1 MDPDPAEL
9 IVRGEDH
16 LSAAVQ
22 IIDNLLQ
29 PAPEMLLAPELQQ
42 YQQKSVKSNK
52 QLFRNAFIRSGG
64 LPVVLRILI
73 ATPVD
78 SNSIID
84 STSLAVA
91 LHIVHFLL
99 TSSGAPPTSSSD
111 ADSTIT
117 DELLLQ
123 VEQYSVQVAS
133 KLLQVASRAGAFQ
146 DPGVVQDALVVIS
159 QLIASPEVVQQLTT
173 GATQRHLAQRHEEGA
188 CDGDRLLDT
197 GGILPADRVPVAAGP
212 AGSYETQ
219 R

>member
-1 MDPDPAEL
+1 VDPDPAEL
-9 IVRGEDH
+9 IVCCEDH

-52 QLFRNAFIRSGG
+52 QLFRNAFILSGG
-64 LPVVLRILI
+64 LPVVLCILI

-78 SNSIID
+78 SNAIID
-84 STSLAVA
+84 STALAVA

-99 TSSGAPPTSSSD
+99 TSSGAPPISRSD

-133 KLLQVASRAGAFQ
+133 KLLQVASRAGA
-146 DPGVVQDALVVIS
+146 I
-159 QLIASPEVVQQLTT
+159 
-173 GATQRHLAQRHEEGA
+173 
-188 CDGDRLLDT
+188 
-197 GGILPADRVPVAAGP
+197 
-212 AGSYETQ
+212 
-219 R
+219 

>member
-1 MDPDPAEL
+1 MSAGLPSFQRSSSEREELRQYHQLDVDPDPAEL

-29 PAPEMLLAPELQQ
+29 PAPGMLLAPELQQ

-84 STSLAVA
+84 STALAVA

-111 ADSTIT
+111 PDSTIT

-159 QLIASPEVVQQLTT
+159 QLIASPEVVQQLTSNMI
-173 GATQRHLAQRHEEGA
+173 LA
-188 CDGDRLLDT
+188 
-197 GGILPADRVPVAAGP
+197 AA
-212 AGSYETQ
+212 
-219 R
+219 

>member
-52 QLFRNAFIRSGG
+52 LLFRNVFIRSGG
-64 LPVVLRILI
+64 LPVVVLRILI

-84 STSLAVA
+84 STSLSVA
-91 LHIVHFLL
+91 LHIVHFPL

-123 VEQYSVQVAS
+123 VEQYSV
-133 KLLQVASRAGAFQ
+133 
-146 DPGVVQDALVVIS
+146 
-159 QLIASPEVVQQLTT
+159 
-173 GATQRHLAQRHEEGA
+173 
-188 CDGDRLLDT
+188 
-197 GGILPADRVPVAAGP
+197 
-212 AGSYETQ
+212 
-219 R
+219 

>member
-1 MDPDPAEL
+1 VGPDPAEL

-42 YQQKSVKSNK
+42 YPQKSVKSSIK
-52 QLFRNAFIRSGG
+52 QLFRNAFILSGG
-64 LPVVLRILI
+64 LPVVLCILI

-84 STSLAVA
+84 STALSVA

-111 ADSTIT
+111 ADFTIT

-133 KLLQVASRAGAFQ
+133 KLLQVASRAGAFH

-173 GATQRHLAQRHEEGA
+173 GGSSQPIVFRWLLYQLAAMRHNDDNCSELFCSMR
-188 CDGDRLLDT
+188 
-197 GGILPADRVPVAAGP
+197 
-212 AGSYETQ
+212 
-219 R
+219 